1 MESKSGVTELQIG
14 NTLFIVE
21 YETSAT
27 AAGTA
32 YDKVKRLITSH
43 ANDYEKLSEITQLSA

>member
-21 YETSAT
+21 SETSAT
-27 AAGTA
+27 AAETD

>member
-27 AAGTA
+27 AAETA

-43 ANDYEKLSEITQLSA
+43 ANDSEKLSEITQLSA